1 MATKITFTYDG
12 KEYCLEFTRKTI
24 RRMEESGFVASRFE
38 DAPMT
43 VLPDLFAGSFLANHR
58 FTERKIIDEI
68 YDKMTDKRSLIETL
82 VKMYNEPIEALTA
95 DGDEG
100 NGIAWAT
107 N

>member
-1 MATKITFTYDG
+1 MATKISFTYDG
-12 KEYCLEFTRKTI
+12 KDYCLEFTRQSVKT
-24 RRMEESGFVASRFE
+24 MENRGFSVNRFL

-43 VLPDLFAGSFLANHR
+43 VLPELFAGAFLANHKY
-58 FTERKIIDEI
+58 TDRKLIDEI
-68 YDKMTDKRSLIETL
+68 FDKMTDKKQLVETL
-82 VKMYNEPIEALTA
+82 SNMYNEPLEALMT

>member
-12 KEYCLEFTRKTI
+12 KDYCLEFTRKTI

-43 VLPDLFAGSFLANHR
+43 VLPDLFAGAFLANHK
-58 FTERKIIDEI
+58 FTDRKVIDEI
-68 YDKMTDKRSLIETL
+68 YDKLTDKRSLIDTL
-82 VKMYNEPIEALTA
+82 AKMYNEPIEALMA